1 MLVLGISNNE
11 MKKHLSTFNY
21 DLRET
26 PGMNCPIGT
35 RIVFE

>member
-21 DLRET
+21 DLRKT
-26 PGMNCPIGT
+26 PGMEYQWDKNC
-35 RIVFE
+35 V